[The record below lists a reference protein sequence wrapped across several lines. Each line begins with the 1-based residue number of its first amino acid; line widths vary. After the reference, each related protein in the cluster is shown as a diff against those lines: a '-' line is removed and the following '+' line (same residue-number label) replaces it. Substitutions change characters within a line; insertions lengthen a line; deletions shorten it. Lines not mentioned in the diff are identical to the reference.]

1 MPILIVDLHELN
13 IVELFEIQ
21 PEQIGDV
28 EIPAF
33 GGTYTSEI
41 NFRHAIHYF
50 QSAVACEAVVDTDPA
65 EGSSFRRAGTFEIFV
80 ERGLQQ
86 NI

>member
-1 MPILIVDLHELN
+1 MRLPVLIVNLDELN
-13 IVELFEIQ
+13 LVELLEIQ
-21 PEQIGDV
+21 PEEIGDV

-41 NFRHAIHYF
+41 NIRHAIHYF

-80 ERGLQQ
+80 
-86 NI
+86 